1 MLISAFILFYF
12 IADLWIHWNKTKCFC
27 VFLQTSIFAAAANHV
42 PPTQRVTVTSYIMR
56 HCMLLHSLY
65 HVLRLGKL
73 RLTGSASTSM
83 AGRNTEPAR
92 ISLSNEHRLLQN
104 STTNSLQYTG
114 TAQWWGAG
122 VVICLQWGADL
133 HMAQLMTLPLTVS
146 CFSKIQIGFTFWY
159 RLTRVIPDK
168 GPLNGCVCVCVC
180 AQFCNITT
188 AHLHSLMPNSKPAVT
203 GQYLLPEGCS
213 AANPLAAIAWWDRQT
228 DRQTNGRYTDPAPHS
243 KHTASVTKI
252 TKLIITIMRVNKML
266 HN

>member
-12 IADLWIHWNKTKCFC
+12 IADLFIHWNKTKCFW
-27 VFLQTSIFAAAANHV
+27 VFLQTSIFAAAANHI

-133 HMAQLMTLPLTVS
+133 HMAQLMPLPLTVS

-168 GPLNGCVCVCVC
+168 GPLNGCVCVCSVLQYYNC
-180 AQFCNITT
+180 SSSFSYAQFKACSDWSISATWRV
-188 AHLHSLMPNSKPAVT
+188 LSSKPT
-203 GQYLLPEGCS
+203 GCHCLMG
-213 AANPLAAIAWWDRQT
+213 QT
-228 DRQTNGRYTDPAPHS
+228 DGQTDKRT
-243 KHTASVTKI
+243 
-252 TKLIITIMRVNKML
+252 L
-266 HN
+266 HRPCSTQ

>member
-42 PPTQRVTVTSYIMR
+42 LPTQRVTVTSYIMR

-65 HVLRLGKL
+65 HVLRFGKL

-122 VVICLQWGADL
+122 VVICLQRGADL

-146 CFSKIQIGFTFWY
+146 CFSKIQIGYTF
-159 RLTRVIPDK
+159 RV
-168 GPLNGCVCVCVC
+168 L
-180 AQFCNITT
+180 
-188 AHLHSLMPNSKPAVT
+188 AHLGSAGQRVVKRVCWCIQSLTIKLYNIWKTVNNS
-203 GQYLLPEGCS
+203 LF
-213 AANPLAAIAWWDRQT
+213 
-228 DRQTNGRYTDPAPHS
+228 
-243 KHTASVTKI
+243 
-252 TKLIITIMRVNKML
+252 
-266 HN
+266 